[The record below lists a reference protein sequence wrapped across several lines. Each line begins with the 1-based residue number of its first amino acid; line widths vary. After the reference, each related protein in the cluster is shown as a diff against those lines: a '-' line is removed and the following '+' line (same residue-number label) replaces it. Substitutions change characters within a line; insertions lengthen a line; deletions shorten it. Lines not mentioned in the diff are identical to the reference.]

1 MLYEIAKPVVMGVV
15 RVLWNPTISGTEH
28 IPEQGPVILASNH
41 QAYSDTV
48 FLPGQVRRSVHFL
61 GKSDIFEGR
70 SPLNRLVAAVMR
82 GIRVMP
88 VDRSGGS
95 ASRSAIEA
103 GLEVLERGGVLG
115 IYPEGTRSPDGRLYR
130 GKTGVAR
137 FALETGAP
145 VVPVAMLGAHEAQ
158 RGRRW
163 FPRRRPRIHA
173 VLGAPVDLRPV
184 LRDCEGAEEG
194 KVLRAVTDAV
204 MDSIHALSGQERV
217 DEYASVVKQR
227 LRAEART
234 TDEKA
239 PPREPGATSPRGARP
254 SM

>member
-1 MLYEIAKPVVMGVV
+1 MLYEIAKPVVMAVV
-15 RVLWNPTISGTEH
+15 RVLWDPTISGTEH
-28 IPEQGPVILASNH
+28 IPDRGPVILASNH

-48 FLPGQVRRSVHFL
+48 FLPGQVLRSVNFL

-70 SPLNRLVAAVMR
+70 SPVHRLAAAVMR

-88 VDRSGGS
+88 VDRSGGR

-103 GLEVLERGGVLG
+103 GISVLERGEVLG
-115 IYPEGTRSPDGRLYR
+115 IYPEGTRSPDGRLHR

-137 FALETGAP
+137 FALATGAP

-173 VLGAPVDLRPV
+173 LVGPPVDVQSV
-184 LRDCEGAEEG
+184 LTEYADAEEATI
-194 KVLRAVTDAV
+194 LRAVTDTV

-217 DEYASVVKQR
+217 DEYASVAKQR
-227 LRAEART
+227 LRIAAGRS
-234 TDEKA
+234 
-239 PPREPGATSPRGARP
+239 PGPGEPDSAA
-254 SM
+254 